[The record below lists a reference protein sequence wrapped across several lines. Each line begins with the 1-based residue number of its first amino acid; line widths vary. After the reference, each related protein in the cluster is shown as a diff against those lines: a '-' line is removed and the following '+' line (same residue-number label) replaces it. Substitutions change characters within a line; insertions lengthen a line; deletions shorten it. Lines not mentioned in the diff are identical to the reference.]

1 MRSAAKSKPLDQLLV
16 LGWLSS
22 LQVIKVLATLVNQPH
37 EPAARRMIA
46 LVRAE
51 VFTQAVDALGE
62 QSNLYL
68 RGPGI
73 FRVTLI
79 LSEYFA
85 LSFRRQTHCASN
97 L

>member
-16 LGWLSS
+16 LNRLGS
-22 LQVIKVLATLVNQPH
+22 LQVIKVLAALVDQPH
-37 EPAARRMIA
+37 KTAARRMIA

-51 VFTQAVDALGE
+51 VFTQAADSLGE

-73 FRVTLI
+73 LRVALI